1 MNIEVKSV
9 AGATP
14 SDSCKGLNKELFNI
28 SRPTTIKDP
37 NDVTKYLFGMLEHP
51 TTGQACLRNVNEEYM
66 LFVNESVDLTAL
78 LGYFPSAPQGE
89 IDSLKLYL
97 ESSKGTKVRFGNL
110 VPSTAVLISDED
122 IINDGWIVEDELI

>member
-14 SDSCKGLNKELFNI
+14 IDSCKGLNEELFNI

-37 NDVTKYLFGMLEHP
+37 KDVTKYLFGMLEHP
-51 TTGQACLRNVNEEYM
+51 TTGQACLRDVDEEYM
-66 LFVNESVDLTAL
+66 LFVNESVDLTTL
-78 LGYFPSAPQGE
+78 LSYFPSAPQEE
-89 IDSLKLYL
+89 IDSLKAYL

-110 VPSTAVLISDED
+110 IPSTTIFISDED
-122 IINDGWIVEDELI
+122 IVNDGWIVKDIL

>member
-14 SDSCKGLNKELFNI
+14 SDSCKGLNEELFNI
-28 SRPTTIKDP
+28 SRPTIVKNS

-51 TTGQACLRNVNEEYM
+51 TTGQACLRGVDEDYM
-66 LFVNESVDLTAL
+66 LFVNESVDLTSL
-78 LGYFPSAPQGE
+78 LGYFPSAPQEE
-89 IDSLKLYL
+89 IESLKLYL

-110 VPSTAVLISDED
+110 VPSTAV
-122 IINDGWIVEDELI
+122 IITEQEIIDNGWIVDEEIY